1 MNVSP
6 QNYYKMVEQEL
17 KDIWRNSSQMERIK
31 FDLSRLI
38 VDLNNKATQL
48 NNVIRKRDRREII
61 ASVIA
66 SMLFIYLAYSVPFVI
81 ARVGC
86 LVAIA
91 SFGYLVYRL
100 RHNRQLKKPIDLTLS
115 FKDQLARQR
124 QNMEQEAKLLNTVLY
139 WYILP
144 PFVAQIIFLFGI
156 GDPSTIGWD
165 SPLMEYLPLTMADKL
180 RFLGFV
186 ALFNLFIVWLNKRAV
201 RKEIKPIIEE
211 IDRLQ
216 QQLEK
221 ED

>member
-1 MNVSP
+1 
-6 QNYYKMVEQEL
+6 MVEQEL
-17 KDIWRNSSQMERIK
+17 KDIWRNSSQVEKIK
-31 FDLSRLI
+31 FDLSRLLI
-38 VDLNNKATQL
+38 DLNNKATKL

-61 ASVIA
+61 ASALA
-66 SMLFIYLAYSVPFVI
+66 SILFIYLAYSVPFVI
-81 ARVGC
+81 ARIGC
-86 LVAIA
+86 LLAVA

-100 RHNRQLKKPIDLTLS
+100 RLNRQLKKPVDLTLS

-144 PFVAQIIFLFGI
+144 PFVAQVVFIFGI
-156 GDPSTIGWD
+156 GDPSAIGWD
-165 SPLMEYLPLTMADKL
+165 SSLLDHLPVTMAGKF
-180 RFLGFV
+180 RFITIIS
-186 ALFNLFIVWLNKRAV
+186 LFNIFVVWLNKRAV
-201 RKEIKPIIEE
+201 KKNIMPIIEE

>member
-1 MNVSP
+1 
-6 QNYYKMVEQEL
+6 MVEQEL

-38 VDLNNKATQL
+38 VDLNDKATKL

-61 ASVIA
+61 ASVFA
-66 SMLFIYLAYSVPFVI
+66 SALFIYLAYSVPFLI
-81 ARVGC
+81 ARIGC
-86 LVAIA
+86 VLAVA

-100 RHNRQLKKPIDLTLS
+100 RHNRELKKPIDLTLS

-144 PFVAQIIFLFGI
+144 PFIAQVIFIFGI
-156 GDPSTIGWD
+156 GDPSAIGWE
-165 SPLMEYLPLTMADKL
+165 SQLLEHLPLTMYSKL
-180 RFLGFV
+180 RFIGFV
-186 ALFNLFIVWLNKRAV
+186 ALFNLLVVWLNKRAV
-201 RKEIKPIIEE
+201 KKSITPIIEE